1 MTGTERPRPR
11 VVVVGSYAV
20 GLVMRTARIPVRGET
35 VLGEDFLAM
44 DGGKG
49 SNQAIACARL
59 GAHTTFLVAV
69 GDDSY
74 GHAALELF
82 RREDLDT
89 SFVHSMPDVP
99 TGTGFIL
106 VDPQGDNAIAVDLGA
121 NRLLLRDH
129 VDEAEQEIA
138 EADVVLAQ
146 LEIPWQ
152 TALHAMAVAKRHGV
166 RAILNPAPAQPL
178 PEAALSTVDIV
189 TPNVTE
195 AQILTGLTTTDP
207 PALIDAL
214 RRAGAATVI
223 LTVGDQGAWIGD
235 SQGPRRV
242 PTVKVDAVD
251 TTGAGD
257 AFSAALAVALARG
270 YALDEAVRYGCAAG
284 AYSVCSVGTVPS
296 YPAVTELATFL
307 QLHRNMA
314 PA

>member
-1 MTGTERPRPR
+1 MTGTQSHGPN

-35 VLGEDFLAM
+35 VLGQDFQAM

-49 SNQAIACARL
+49 SNQAIACTRL
-59 GAHTTFLVAV
+59 GAHTTFLAAI

-74 GHAALELF
+74 GHAAVALF
-82 RREDLDT
+82 RKEGLDT
-89 SFVHSMPDVP
+89 SFVHRMPDVP

-121 NRLLLRDH
+121 NRLLHPDH
-129 VDEAEQEIA
+129 IDQAEQAIA

-146 LEIPWQ
+146 LEIPRE

-166 RAILNPAPAQPL
+166 RAVLNPAPAQPL
-178 PEAALSTVDIV
+178 PDGALAAVDIL

-195 AQILTGLTTTDP
+195 AQVLTGLTTSDP
-207 PALIDAL
+207 QALVEAL
-214 RRAGAATVI
+214 RRAGAGTVI
-223 LTVGDQGAWIGD
+223 LTVGEQGAWIGD
-235 SQGPRRV
+235 DQGLRQIPA
-242 PTVKVDAVD
+242 VKVDAVD

-257 AFSAALAVALARG
+257 AFSAALAVALAQG
-270 YALDEAVRYGCAAG
+270 TALDDAVRYGCAAG
-284 AYSVCSVGTVPS
+284 SYSVCSAGTVPS
-296 YPAVTELATFL
+296 YPTRAELAAFL
-307 QLHRNMA
+307 QLHGSMA

>member
-1 MTGTERPRPR
+1 
-11 VVVVGSYAV
+11 
-20 GLVMRTARIPVRGET
+20 
-35 VLGEDFLAM
+35 
-44 DGGKG
+44 
-49 SNQAIACARL
+49 
-59 GAHTTFLVAV
+59 
-69 GDDSY
+69 
-74 GHAALELF
+74 
-82 RREDLDT
+82 
-89 SFVHSMPDVP
+89 MPEAP

-106 VDPQGDNAIAVDLGA
+106 VDPQGDNAIAIDLGA

-129 VDEAEQEIA
+129 VDQAEPAIA
-138 EADVVLAQ
+138 KADVVLAQ

-178 PEAALSTVDIV
+178 PEAVLSTVDIV

-195 AQILTGLTTTDP
+195 AQVLTGLTTTDP

-214 RRAGAATVI
+214 RRAGAGTVI
-223 LTVGDQGAWIGD
+223 LTVGEQGAWIGD
-235 SQGPRRV
+235 NQGLRQIPA
-242 PTVKVDAVD
+242 VKVDAVD

-270 YALDEAVRYGCAAG
+270 TSLDEAVRYGCAAG
-284 AYSVCSVGTVPS
+284 SYSVCSAGTVPS
-296 YPAVTELATFL
+296 YPALAELAAFQ

>member
-1 MTGTERPRPR
+1 
-11 VVVVGSYAV
+11 
-20 GLVMRTARIPVRGET
+20 
-35 VLGEDFLAM
+35 
-44 DGGKG
+44 
-49 SNQAIACARL
+49 
-59 GAHTTFLVAV
+59 
-69 GDDSY
+69 
-74 GHAALELF
+74 
-82 RREDLDT
+82 
-89 SFVHSMPDVP
+89 MPGVP

-121 NRLLLRDH
+121 NRLLLPEHIDQ
-129 VDEAEQEIA
+129 AEPAIA

-146 LEIPWQ
+146 LEIPRE

-178 PEAALSTVDIV
+178 PEGVLSTVDIV

-195 AQILTGLTTTDP
+195 AQVLTGLTTTDP

-223 LTVGDQGAWIGD
+223 LTMGEQGAWIGD
-235 SQGPRRV
+235 DQGLRRISA
-242 PTVKVDAVD
+242 VKVEAVD

-270 YALDEAVRYGCAAG
+270 STLDEAVRYGCGAG
-284 AYSVCSVGTVPS
+284 SYSVCSAGTIPS
-296 YPAVTELATFL
+296 YPTRAELAAFL
-307 QLHRNMA
+307 HLHGSMA